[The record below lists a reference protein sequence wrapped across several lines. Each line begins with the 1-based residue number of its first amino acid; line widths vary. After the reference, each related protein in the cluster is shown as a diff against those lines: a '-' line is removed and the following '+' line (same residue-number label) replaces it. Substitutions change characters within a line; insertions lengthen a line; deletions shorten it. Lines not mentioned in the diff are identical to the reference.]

1 MKKYFFEAD
10 KKQWEKP
17 TEQKY
22 VFCAPARVWVVAGSE
37 EEARAAALAELA
49 ARFGGSGTLVDDE
62 HLRLTMAVDLAEDW
76 NYGYGD
82 ERGSG
87 GEDDRAALLDSNLGR
102 L

>member
-17 TEQKY
+17 TEPKY
-22 VFCAPARVWVVAGSE
+22 VFCAPARVWVVADSE
-37 EEARAAALAELA
+37 EEARSLALAELDKKYH
-49 ARFGGSGTLVDDE
+49 GTGTILDDE
-62 HLRLTMAVDLAEDW
+62 HLRLTKVTDLAEDW

-82 ERGSG
+82 GRGTGSA
-87 GEDDRAALLDSNLGR
+87 DDRAALLTDNLGK